1 MLGAIV
7 GDIIGST
14 FEWHNVKTVDFEL
27 FSRAS
32 RFTDDTV
39 MTVAIADAI
48 LNKEQHKNF
57 IIDAIESKKTYVYK
71 LKEYG
76 KKYPDVGYGRMF
88 EQWLSSKELKPYN
101 SYGNGS
107 AMRVSPVGFA
117 FDTLEDVLKEAK
129 RSAVVT
135 HNHREGIKGAQ
146 AVAGAVFL
154 ARKGNSKEEIKD
166 FIEKKFRYNL
176 NQRLDDIRPNYKFD
190 SSCQGSVPQAIIA
203 FLESESFEDA
213 IRKAISIGGDSDT
226 IACIAGGIAQAYY
239 REIPGFIVD
248 RVRLILDS
256 GLKRVIDRFN
266 DKYGI
271 KYNRGRLSVQNLKS
285 VDLVIICLNSFTGFV
300 FCFQIVYDIMRI

>member
-1 MLGAIV
+1 MFGAII

-48 LNKEQHKNF
+48 LNKEHHKNS
-57 IIDAIESKKTYVYK
+57 IIDAIESKKTYAYK

-88 EQWLSSKELKPYN
+88 EQWLSDNDLKPYN

-107 AMRVSPVGFA
+107 AMRVSPIDFA
-117 FDTLEDVLKEAK
+117 FETLEEVLKEAK
-129 RSAVVT
+129 RSAIVT

-146 AVAGAVFL
+146 AVASAVFL
-154 ARKGNSKEEIKD
+154 ARKGSSKKEIKD
-166 FIEKKFRYNL
+166 FIEMKFKYNL
-176 NQRLDDIRPNYKFD
+176 SQRLDDIRPNYKFD

-203 FLESESFEDA
+203 FLESESFEDS

-239 REIPGFIVD
+239 KEIPGFIVD

-256 GLKRVIDRFN
+256 GLKRVMDNFN
-266 DKYGI
+266 D
-271 KYNRGRLSVQNLKS
+271 R
-285 VDLVIICLNSFTGFV
+285 
-300 FCFQIVYDIMRI
+300 YDIVINKS